1 MVATTPPRPPWTRC
15 RTDLEEPREPAVA
28 DDHAAAWAFI
38 WVLFAFKMAT
48 VFLIWW
54 SSRSY
59 ETGVFLVATT
69 WFWVAIPIIACAAPI
84 TFRWR
89 LMKARK
95 RRAHLQR
102 SEWFVDDA
110 SHAVDPVPRPPRPR

>member
-1 MVATTPPRPPWTRC
+1 MVATTPPRSPWTRR
-15 RTDLEEPREPAVA
+15 RTDREEPREPTVV
-28 DDHAAAWAFI
+28 DDHVAAWAFV
-38 WVLFAFKMAT
+38 WVLFVFKMAT

-69 WFWVAIPIIACAAPI
+69 WFWAAIPIIACAAPI

-95 RRAHLQR
+95 RRAQLQR

-110 SHAVDPVPRPPRPR
+110 SPVVTPGPGSPRPR